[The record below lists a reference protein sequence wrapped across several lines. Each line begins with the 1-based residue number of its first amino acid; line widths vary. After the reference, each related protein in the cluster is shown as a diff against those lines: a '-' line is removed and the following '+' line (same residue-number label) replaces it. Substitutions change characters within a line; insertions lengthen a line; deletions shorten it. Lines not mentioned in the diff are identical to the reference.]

1 MQPYDYFGES
11 ALFNSTTRFATV
23 TAETE
28 TTVLVMKGSDITDFS
43 SAKFQEVLFR
53 NQHIWAIEKTKYLK

>member
-1 MQPYDYFGES
+1 MQPYDYFGEA
-11 ALFNSTTRFATV
+11 ALFHATTRFATV

-53 NQHIWAIEKTKYLK
+53 N